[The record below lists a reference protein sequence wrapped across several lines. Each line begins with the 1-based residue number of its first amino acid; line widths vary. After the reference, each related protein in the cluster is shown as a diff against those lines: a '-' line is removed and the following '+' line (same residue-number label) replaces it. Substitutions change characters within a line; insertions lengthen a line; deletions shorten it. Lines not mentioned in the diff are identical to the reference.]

1 MTTLTKQR
9 KLKRLADRRM
19 MRRFIE
25 RIHGVGP
32 GMFLGDIEGHNAR
45 YSGAPLL
52 TNFRYTSLNVRSY
65 VLAAKR
71 YTKIDPSVR
80 FGMSDHTITV
90 DEDEGFVAELHGHG
104 GFFLCSSRRYGLDS
118 LWRIFDRIRKE
129 RTHNL
134 NQELTR
140 RMRQIRLQRKMTAT
154 AAVK

>member
-1 MTTLTKQR
+1 MTTVTKQR

-32 GMFLGDIEGHNAR
+32 GMFPGDIEGHNAR

-65 VLAAKR
+65 VLAAKQ
-71 YTKIDPSVR
+71 YSKINPSVR

-90 DEDEGFVAELHGHG
+90 HEDEGWVQKLPGYG
-104 GFFLCSSRRYGLDS
+104 GFFLCSSHRCALDS
-118 LWRIFDRIRKE
+118 FWRIFDRIRKE

-140 RMRQIRLQRKMTAT
+140 RMRQIRLKRKMM
-154 AAVK
+154 AAAAIK